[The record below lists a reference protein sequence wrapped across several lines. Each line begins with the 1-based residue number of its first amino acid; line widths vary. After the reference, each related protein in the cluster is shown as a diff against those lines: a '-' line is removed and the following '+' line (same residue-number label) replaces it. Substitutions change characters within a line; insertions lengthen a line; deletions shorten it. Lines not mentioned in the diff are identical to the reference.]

1 MTEVERLKLENRQLK
16 AQIKEQEVYDL
27 FLKKVREIQNKE

>member
-27 FLKKVREIQNKE
+27 FLKEVREIQNKE